1 MADVRLPSLADIDAV
16 LAHLP
21 ALERCDPRQHPP
33 WRGAPP
39 AVAQLQQ
46 ALAHHGFQI
55 GFDQAAWQ
63 AQAEAYHRDHSTLA
77 GASLLDLCKLLTLHL
92 RADRFNGGHFVAV
105 VQSGLIAAILRRL
118 HSLRDELARA

>member
-21 ALERCDPRQHPP
+21 ALERCDPGRHPP

-46 ALAHHGFQI
+46 ALARHGFQI
-55 GFDQAAWQ
+55 GFDQAAWD
-63 AQAEAYHRDHSTLA
+63 AQAELYHRDHAALA
-77 GASLLDLCKLLTLHL
+77 GASLLDLCKLFTLHL
-92 RADRFNGGHFVAV
+92 RSDRFNGGHFAAV
-105 VQSGLIAAILRRL
+105 VQSGLIVAALRRL
-118 HSLRDELARA
+118 QTLRAELA

>member
-21 ALERCDPRQHPP
+21 ALAHCDTRRHPP

-55 GFDQAAWQ
+55 GFDHGAFQ
-63 AQAEAYHRDHSTLA
+63 AQAEAYHRDHAALA

-105 VQSGLIAAILRRL
+105 VESGLIAAALGRL
-118 HSLRDELARA
+118 QALRDELA